1 MSKSYPMWIEC
12 TNDSYTESRSY
23 RGDLSHPKSQGVRD
37 RCTDTIH
44 IGTSKSNSH
53 PFITRVLIVN
63 RKENGDIV
71 YTAGVDLMPE
81 RLAGSIVLRQCT
93 LVKETGEMVYDTY
106 PRYQ

>member
-1 MSKSYPMWIEC
+1 MPSSKS
-12 TNDSYTESRSY
+12 S
-23 RGDLSHPKSQGVRD
+23 GVRD
-37 RCTDTIH
+37 RSVDDIY

-53 PFITRVLIVN
+53 PFIARVLTVN